1 MTRFLDP
8 HYIIQTFGLLGVV
21 LAIFAESGLLV
32 GIFLPG
38 DSLLFTAGLFAA
50 SEKGFSIELLV
61 VLGFLAAVLG
71 DNVGYSIGQ
80 RAGPALFKRDDSR
93 FFKKKHLHRATR
105 FYEQHG
111 RKTIVLARFVP
122 IVRTLAPMVAG
133 ATKMPYRTFFA
144 FNVIGALL
152 WAVGVPTAGYFL
164 GKSIPSIDR
173 YLLPIIAVIVAVSL
187 LPTVVHALKARSD
200 GLHEPAPKDEGLAE
214 PEPGDVSLDGVPAVL
229 KAGRRRPSAAA
240 EVGMDPGPAVHSHE
254 ASSDPVS
261 VGSFI
266 DSAPGESSKGDGVK
280 ETEHG

>member
-1 MTRFLDP
+1 MTKFLDP

-50 SEKGFSIELLV
+50 SEKGFSIELLL

-71 DNVGYSIGQ
+71 DNVGYSIGR

-93 FFKKKHLHRATR
+93 FFKKRHLHRATR

-111 RKTIVLARFVP
+111 RKTIVIARFVP

-133 ATKMPYRTFFA
+133 ATEMPYRTFFA

-173 YLLPIIAVIVAVSL
+173 YLLPIIAVIVFVSV
-187 LPTVVHALKARSD
+187 LPTVVHALKARLGETESI
-200 GLHEPAPKDEGLAE
+200 GQEMSGPQPGEESLA
-214 PEPGDVSLDGVPAVL
+214 GV
-229 KAGRRRPSAAA
+229 AGIVEAGGGPRFEVA
-240 EVGMDPGPAVHSHE
+240 EVGLNPGAAVLSNQ

-261 VGSFI
+261 VGSPI
-266 DSAPGESSKGDGVK
+266 EGLPGESSGGDGLA
-280 ETEHG
+280 ETERG